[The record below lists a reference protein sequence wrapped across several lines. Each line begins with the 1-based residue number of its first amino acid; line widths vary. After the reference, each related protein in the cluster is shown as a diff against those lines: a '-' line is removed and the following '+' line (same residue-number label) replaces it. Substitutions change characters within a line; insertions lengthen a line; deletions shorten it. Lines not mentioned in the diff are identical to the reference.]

1 MIVFSPSPEYLQEFE
16 VELQKMAK
24 TCRLI
29 LIVNELERF
38 SSMPFKFR
46 EVTKEFKDSINNIVI
61 DGTQYN
67 EELFII
73 ADGKESIGVHSA
85 GNKREAVV
93 IRMPIVCYM
102 QKLIY
107 SKVLEPSLI
116 KNDQ

>member
-1 MIVFSPSPEYLQEFE
+1 
-16 VELQKMAK
+16 
-24 TCRLI
+24 
-29 LIVNELERF
+29 
-38 SSMPFKFR
+38 
-46 EVTKEFKDSINNIVI
+46 VI